1 MGVGF
6 VEKEIGEGGGGAS
19 HGGAG
24 DDLDL
29 PRAWAKSVA
38 AGGPSAPDVTESLLV
53 FIRAFFLLHGGN
65 QVTVIA
71 AHPGGGEILYQSP
84 RAIGG
89 SAPEGAG
96 KKGGVLEMDSFDR
109 TLHSA
114 IVALAKRIASTLE
127 MESSDR
133 TLLSAIVALATRIA
147 SGSGGAGGTGV
158 SMVSSAFAMASC
170 MCNRIVA
177 TPLAPCLPRVL
188 AVVA

>member
-6 VEKEIGEGGGGAS
+6 VEKEIGDGGGGVS

-29 PRAWAKSVA
+29 PSSLIVILDMDRRAWAKSVA

-114 IVALAKRIASTLE
+114 IVALAKRIARMLE
-127 MESSDR
+127 GP
-133 TLLSAIVALATRIA
+133 I
-147 SGSGGAGGTGV
+147 
-158 SMVSSAFAMASC
+158 
-170 MCNRIVA
+170 
-177 TPLAPCLPRVL
+177 
-188 AVVA
+188 